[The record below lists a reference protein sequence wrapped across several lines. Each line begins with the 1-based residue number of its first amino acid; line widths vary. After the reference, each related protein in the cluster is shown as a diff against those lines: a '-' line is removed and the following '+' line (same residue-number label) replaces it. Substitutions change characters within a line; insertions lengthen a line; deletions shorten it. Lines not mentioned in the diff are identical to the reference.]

1 MFYDEEEDK
10 QTLGEEERNK
20 TEEKEDRDEDIYSD
34 ESREEMMDEEDE
46 ITDVDEGF
54 MKGYGEG
61 EKAAVCANCGRVLDE
76 DFVEQEF
83 HDEMYR
89 FCSSDCANEYAERK
103 TVDAGD

>member
-1 MFYDEEEDK
+1 MFYDEEDK
-10 QTLGEEERNK
+10 QSMDEEERS

-34 ESREEMMDEEDE
+34 EGREELMDEEDE
-46 ITDVDEGF
+46 ITDIDEGF
-54 MKGYGEG
+54 MQGYEQG

-83 HDEMYR
+83 HEEMYR
-89 FCSSDCANEYAERK
+89 FCSGDCANEYAERK